1 MLKMTA
7 LINLICP
14 PSNEIY
20 LKKKGIYVQIYT
32 RYPIILEAIRISK
45 IYRGSCLE
53 ILKNQKFRFS
63 HICYSE

>member
-20 LKKKGIYVQIYT
+20 LKKKKEYT
-32 RYPIILEAIRISK
+32 FKYILDI
-45 IYRGSCLE
+45 
-53 ILKNQKFRFS
+53 Q
-63 HICYSE
+63 